1 MAQDGF
7 DFDTELALLVGDIN
21 GDGVVDARDGQMASM
36 MPSQMQV
43 ELARTGRNTD
53 RRPVWE
59 RYPERY
65 EGRGELRA
73 APAAGMRDYVTS
85 RTAPAIADHLAG
97 VPGMAFAAG
106 QAGADVYHNP
116 SANALLGAA
125 GGAALGAG
133 MRRLR
138 PAPYGDEANALLSG
152 AVTGGAGLALGADP
166 SLTVGAAIGAG
177 AGNYAVG
184 RAQSNAAR
192 RAASRQQAMT
202 DVESY
207 ARDIASQRDA
217 RIAKQYADDDAAIA
231 ADARAVDD
239 FKLRQT
245 AQPAQNR
252 LMFQPFE
259 RSQAD
264 VLPETMGRRIGA
276 TREVVN
282 GRPLFIEQEGGYVRA
297 GNDPTYIDA
306 RSRYMRA
313 SEDRAANRISRA
325 NEGVRRRN
333 LKNEMASQAEDRY
346 ADAVLA
352 ATLRDP
358 AKRDEFLRMME
369 KDPAGALY
377 ELEAVNPTTQAA
389 LIRAMERAGY
399 DLGHVKRNHFQQGP
413 GASGPYLEGGKQNF
427 EAIQKSPTLY
437 RRRPTAWN
445 GRTVDEIPDD
455 IND

>member
-1 MAQDGF
+1 
-7 DFDTELALLVGDIN
+7 
-21 GDGVVDARDGQMASM
+21 
-36 MPSQMQV
+36 
-43 ELARTGRNTD
+43 
-53 RRPVWE
+53 
-59 RYPERY
+59 
-65 EGRGELRA
+65 
-73 APAAGMRDYVTS
+73 
-85 RTAPAIADHLAG
+85 
-97 VPGMAFAAG
+97 
-106 QAGADVYHNP
+106 
-116 SANALLGAA
+116 
-125 GGAALGAG
+125 
-133 MRRLR
+133 
-138 PAPYGDEANALLSG
+138 
-152 AVTGGAGLALGADP
+152 
-166 SLTVGAAIGAG
+166 
-177 AGNYAVG
+177 
-184 RAQSNAAR
+184 
-192 RAASRQQAMT
+192 
-202 DVESY
+202 
-207 ARDIASQRDA
+207 
-217 RIAKQYADDDAAIA
+217 
-231 ADARAVDD
+231 
-239 FKLRQT
+239 
-245 AQPAQNR
+245 
-252 LMFQPFE
+252 
-259 RSQAD
+259 
-264 VLPETMGRRIGA
+264 
-276 TREVVN
+276 
-282 GRPLFIEQEGGYVRA
+282 
-297 GNDPTYIDA
+297 
-306 RSRYMRA
+306 MRA